1 MQRYI
6 PQQRIQPQ
14 LKRFPNFEF
23 MEKKI
28 IQTKLAPEPIGPYN
42 QAILLGDVLY
52 ISGQIAINPVS
63 GNVEAI
69 DVTGETH
76 QVMLNLKAILMEAG
90 MDFSHVVKTT
100 IFLSDMSL
108 FASVNEVYGKYFTGD
123 YPARE
128 TVAVKGLPRNVQVEI
143 SMIAAK

>member
-1 MQRYI
+1 
-6 PQQRIQPQ
+6 
-14 LKRFPNFEF
+14 

-28 IQTKLAPEPIGPYN
+28 IQTKHAPEPIGPYN

-63 GNVEAI
+63 GNVEAT

-100 IFLSDMSL
+100 IFLNDMSL
-108 FASVNEVYGKYFTGD
+108 FASVNEVYGKYFTGNF
-123 YPARE
+123 PARE

-143 SMIAAK
+143 SMIAGQ